1 MKPLAAYASVADW
14 REGARAR
21 LPNIL
26 FDYIDGGSYAEQT
39 LRANSAAFA
48 DVMLEQRV
56 MIDVSAPDSQVTL
69 FGQTLSMPLVLAPVG
84 FAGMYAR
91 RGEAQAARA
100 ARAAGIPFCLS
111 TMGICSIEEV
121 TAAAG
126 APWFQL
132 YMIRD
137 RGWMEALLAR
147 ATAAGCGVL
156 VVTADLQTSGGRW
169 RDIRSGMARRL
180 SAAEQLARLF
190 EGVRKAGWSRDVW
203 LGGRPHSFGNLDGV
217 LPPAASFAM
226 AWEWINA
233 NFDPSVTWDDLAFV
247 RRHWNGPIVIKGI
260 MTVADARAAADHG
273 VDGIVVSNHG
283 GRQLDGGPAS
293 LTVLPAIAEAV
304 GDRLTVLMDG
314 GVRSGIDVVKAM
326 TLGAR
331 ACLIGRPWAYALATA
346 GEAGVAQ
353 MLAAMRN
360 EIRVTQT
367 LSAHLRF

>member
-1 MKPLAAYASVADW
+1 MKPLAAHASVADW
-14 REGARAR
+14 REGARKR

-26 FDYIDGGSYAEQT
+26 FEYIDGGSYAEQT
-39 LRANSAAFA
+39 LAANTAAFA
-48 DVMLEQRV
+48 EVRLEQRV
-56 MIDVSAPDSQVTL
+56 MIDVSAPDPRVTL
-69 FGQTLSMPLVLAPVG
+69 FGQTLAMPLILAPVG

-156 VVTADLQTSGGRW
+156 VITADLQTSGGRW

-180 SAAEQLARLF
+180 SAAEQLGRLF
-190 EGVRKAGWSRDVW
+190 EGVRKAGWTRDVW
-203 LGGRPHSFGNLDGV
+203 FGGRPHSFGNLDGV

-247 RRHWNGPIVIKGI
+247 RKHWKGPIVIKGI
-260 MTVADARAAADHG
+260 MTVADARAAAGHG

-293 LTVLPAIAEAV
+293 VRVLPGIVEAV

-314 GVRSGIDVVKAM
+314 GVRSGIDVVKAL

>member
-14 REGARAR
+14 REGAQAR

-39 LRANSAAFA
+39 LAANAAAFA
-48 DVMLEQRV
+48 AVMLEQRV
-56 MIDVSAPDSQVTL
+56 MIDVSAPDAKVTL
-69 FGQTLSMPLVLAPVG
+69 FGETLSMPLVLAPVG

-91 RGEAQAARA
+91 RGEVQAARA
-100 ARAAGIPFCLS
+100 AKAAGIPFCLS
-111 TMGICSIEEV
+111 TMGICGIEEV
-121 TAAAG
+121 TAAAQ

-180 SAAEQLARLF
+180 SAAEQIGRLF
-190 EGVRKAGWSRDVW
+190 EGVRKASWTRDVW
-203 LGGRPHSFGNLDGV
+203 FGGRPHSFGNLDGV

-247 RRHWNGPIVIKGI
+247 RRHWKGPIVIKGI

-283 GRQLDGGPAS
+283 GRQLDGGPSS
-293 LTVLPAIAEAV
+293 LAVLPAIAAAV

-314 GVRSGIDVVKAM
+314 GVRSGVDVVKAM

-331 ACLIGRPWAYALATA
+331 ACLIGRPWSYALATA

-353 MLAAMRN
+353 LLAGMRT
-360 EIRVTQT
+360 EIRVTQM
-367 LSAHLRF
+367 LAAHLRF

>member
-26 FDYIDGGSYAEQT
+26 FDYIDGGSWGEQT
-39 LRANSAAFA
+39 LRANTAAFA
-48 DVMLEQRV
+48 EVMLDQRV
-56 MIDVSAPDSQVTL
+56 MIDVSASDASVSL
-69 FGQTLSMPLVLAPVG
+69 FGETLSMPLILAPVG
-84 FAGMYAR
+84 FSGMYAR

-100 ARAAGIPFCLS
+100 AQAAGIPFCLS

-121 TAAAG
+121 TAAAK

-137 RGWMEALLAR
+137 RSWMEALLAR
-147 ATAAGCGVL
+147 AKAAGCGVL
-156 VVTADLQTSGGRW
+156 VITADLQTSGTRY
-169 RDIRSGMARRL
+169 RDVRSGFARRL
-180 SAAEQLARLF
+180 SVAEQLGRLF
-190 EGVRKAGWSRDVW
+190 EGIRKADWTRDVYF
-203 LGGRPHSFGNLDGV
+203 GGRPHSFGNLDGV

-247 RRHWNGPIVIKGI
+247 RKHWQGPIVIKGI

-273 VDGIVVSNHG
+273 VDGIIVSNHG

-293 LTVLPAIAEAV
+293 LSVLPGIADAV
-304 GDRLTVLMDG
+304 ADQLTVLMDG
-314 GVRSGIDVVKAM
+314 GVRSGIDVVKAIK
-326 TLGAR
+326 LGAR

-353 MLAAMRN
+353 MLAAMKN